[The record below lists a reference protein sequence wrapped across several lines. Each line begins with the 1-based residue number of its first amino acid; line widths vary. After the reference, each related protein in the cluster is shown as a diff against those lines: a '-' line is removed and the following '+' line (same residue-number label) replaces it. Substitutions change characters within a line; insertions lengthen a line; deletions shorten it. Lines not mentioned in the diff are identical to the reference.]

1 MVLEI
6 SEKEQLLLVQSICM
20 SAREGGYIYP
30 KETTDDEISSLLDK
44 LGAKDEI
51 VESAGEYG
59 WSRSEKIWM
68 KKL

>member
-6 SEKEQLLLVQSICM
+6 SEKDRLLLIQSICM

-30 KETTDDEISSLLDK
+30 EGTTDNEIMLLLDK